1 MSRNRALFTI
11 TAVVAVLAAIV
22 YFYFDPSSTRLFPR
36 CLFLET
42 TGLKCPGCGSQRAIH
57 ALLHG
62 QVAAAWHYNAMLVMA
77 LPTIAFY
84 WVVSLGRNRWP
95 RFYNWLFSRSVLLT
109 LVALIVLWWVL
120 RNVMGW

>member
-1 MSRNRALFTI
+1 MSRNRVLFTV

-22 YFYFDPSSTRLFPR
+22 YFFYDPSSSRLFPR

-42 TGLKCPGCGSQRAIH
+42 TGIKCPGCGSQRAIH

-62 QVAAAWHYNAMLVMA
+62 QVAAAWHYNAMLVTA
-77 LPTIAFY
+77 IPVICFY
-84 WVVSLGRNRWP
+84 LLVSLGQNRWP
-95 RFYNWLFSRSVLLT
+95 RFYRVMFSRAVLFSLVGLILL
-109 LVALIVLWWVL
+109 WSVL